1 MGRGSD
7 GKRHLMETATNVD
20 HFADGFMH
28 RVKDQGNCGSCWSFG
43 SNTTLEGTIAKKTN
57 KAPVRLSEQHL
68 VDCTLTT
75 NSQNQQDFGKD
86 YGNWGCEGGWM
97 SSAWDFQIDHGAM
110 LDSDYPY

>member
-1 MGRGSD
+1 MTREEYRELLGLDSDMAARKATTLSLGRGSD

-28 RVKDQGNCGSCWSFG
+28 PVKDQGSCGSCWSFG

-75 NSQNQQDFGKD
+75 NSQNQ
-86 YGNWGCEGGWM
+86 
-97 SSAWDFQIDHGAM
+97 
-110 LDSDYPY
+110 